1 MQPKAL
7 SLFVFFSVFLL
18 LKSHAQEVAVGPGSV
33 VVYSEDG
40 EKFTL
45 YINGDR
51 KNGEAAT
58 RVVAQVN
65 EEAVAF
71 RIVFEK
77 AIPEVQRKG
86 LRTGTNC
93 LYAIEKNK
101 KGEHV
106 LRVKSCS
113 EDPVAGGTVT
123 TTTTSEPTPSA
134 TTPEPVPT
142 PAQLKATYAD
152 GLITLNDGRTFT
164 VKKVKVNGMTYP
176 RLFFSV
182 LPGAEVG
189 IAFDDNNE
197 KYSAESPLKYE
208 VKDFSNNNA
217 YFTLTVNEGGPE
229 KTWHVKLQHAN
240 GYDLR
245 IE

>member
-7 SLFVFFSVFLL
+7 VLFAFFSVILL
-18 LKSHAQEVAVGPGSV
+18 FQSHAQEAPVGPGSV

-51 KNGEAAT
+51 KNGEAAS
-58 RVVAQVN
+58 RVVATVN
-65 EEAVAF
+65 EEAVSF
-71 RIVFEK
+71 RVVFEN
-77 AIPEVQRKG
+77 AVPEVQRKG

-101 KGEHV
+101 KGERV
-106 LRVKSCS
+106 LRVRSCS
-113 EDPVAGGTVT
+113 EDPIAGGTAT
-123 TTTTSEPTPSA
+123 GAPAAESA
-134 TTPEPVPT
+134 PVASTPEPASA
-142 PAQLKATYAD
+142 PAQLKATYAN
-152 GLITLNDGRTFT
+152 GTITLNDGRTFT
-164 VKKVKVNGMTYP
+164 VQKVKVNGMTYP

-182 LPGAEVG
+182 LQGAQVS
-189 IAFDDNNE
+189 IVYDDNKE
-197 KYSAESPLKYE
+197 KYSAESPMKYE

-217 YFTLTVNEGGPE
+217 YFTLTVDEGGPE
-229 KTWHVKLQHAN
+229 KTWHVKLQNAN
-240 GYDLR
+240 GYDLK

>member
-7 SLFVFFSVFLL
+7 ILLAFFSVVFM
-18 LKSHAQEVAVGPGSV
+18 SRSIAQDAPVGPGSV

-40 EKFTL
+40 ERFTL

-58 RVVAQVN
+58 RVVTNVN

-71 RIVFEK
+71 RIVFEG
-77 AIPEVQRKG
+77 AIPEVTRKG

-93 LYAIEKNK
+93 LYAVEKNK
-101 KGEHV
+101 KGERV

-113 EDPVAGGTVT
+113 SDPIAGDATTVT
-123 TTTTSEPTPSA
+123 TGEPTPSTA
-134 TTPEPVPT
+134 MPEPTPTPE
-142 PAQLKATYAD
+142 QLKATYTD
-152 GLITLNDGRTFT
+152 GIITLNDGRTLT
-164 VKKVKVNGMTYP
+164 VKKVKANGMSYP
-176 RLFFSV
+176 RLFFTV
-182 LPGAEVG
+182 LPGSQISIVY
-189 IAFDDNNE
+189 DDQKE
-197 KYSAESPLKYE
+197 KYNAESPMKYE

-217 YFTLTVNEGGPE
+217 YFTLTVDEGGPE
-229 KTWHVKLQHAN
+229 KTWHVKLQNAN
-240 GYDLR
+240 GYDLK